1 MKMIEKKIAKEW
13 LKLLF
18 NSSIIFYIKSRHIFD
33 EIFFKLNFMKSL
45 YKILFFVLLL
55 SGCSSKEEKIDKEN
69 YQQQKESLAD
79 KEKRSPKSF
88 LEISGTY
95 KRNIWGK
102 TVYKASIKNNATVCS
117 YKDVRVKLLYF
128 KEGVQV
134 TNHEELIEET
144 IAPNTYFDF
153 KAKYKTPKGTD
164 SVAASIMKAVS
175 ITN

>member
-1 MKMIEKKIAKEW
+1 
-13 LKLLF
+13 
-18 NSSIIFYIKSRHIFD
+18 
-33 EIFFKLNFMKSL
+33 MKSFI
-45 YKILFFVLLL
+45 KILLISFLVL
-55 SGCSSKEEKIDKEN
+55 SCSSKDQKQKIDKKDYE
-69 YQQQKESLAD
+69 QQKESLAE

-102 TVYKASIKNNATVCS
+102 TVYKAEIKNTASICS

-134 TNHEELIEET
+134 TNHEELLEEIIT
-144 IAPNTYFDF
+144 PNSIFDF

-164 SVAASIMKAVS
+164 SVAAYIMSAIVVK
-175 ITN
+175 

>member
-1 MKMIEKKIAKEW
+1 MKMIEKKTARKW

-18 NSSIIFYIKSRHIFD
+18 NCYNIFYIKSRHIFD
-33 EIFFKLNFMKSL
+33 EIFFKLNFMKFF
-45 YKILFFVLLL
+45 YKILLLALVL
-55 SGCSSKEEKIDKEN
+55 SSCSSKEEKIDKED
-69 YQQQKESLAD
+69 YKQQKESLAD

-102 TVYKASIKNNATVCS
+102 TVYKAEIKNTASICS
-117 YKDVRVKLLYF
+117 YKNVRVKLLYF

-134 TNHEELIEET
+134 TNHEELIEES
-144 IAPNTYFDF
+144 ISPNSIFDF

-164 SVAASIMKAVS
+164 SVAAYIMSAVVDK
-175 ITN
+175 

>member
-1 MKMIEKKIAKEW
+1 
-13 LKLLF
+13 
-18 NSSIIFYIKSRHIFD
+18 
-33 EIFFKLNFMKSL
+33 MKSFI
-45 YKILFFVLLL
+45 KILIISSLVL
-55 SGCSSKEEKIDKEN
+55 SCSSKDQKQKIDKQDYE
-69 YQQQKESLAD
+69 QQKESLAE

-102 TVYKASIKNNATVCS
+102 TVYKAEIKNTASICS

-144 IAPNTYFDF
+144 IAPNSIFDF

-164 SVAASIMKAVS
+164 SVAVYIMSAASIK
-175 ITN
+175 

>member
-1 MKMIEKKIAKEW
+1 
-13 LKLLF
+13 
-18 NSSIIFYIKSRHIFD
+18 
-33 EIFFKLNFMKSL
+33 MKSFI
-45 YKILFFVLLL
+45 KILLISSLAL
-55 SGCSSKEEKIDKEN
+55 SCSSKDQKQKIDKKDYE
-69 YQQQKESLAD
+69 QQKESLAE

-102 TVYKASIKNNATVCS
+102 TVYKAEIKNTASICS

-134 TNHEELIEET
+134 TNHEELLEEIIT
-144 IAPNTYFDF
+144 PNSIFDF

-164 SVAASIMKAVS
+164 SVAAYIMSAIVVK
-175 ITN
+175 

>member
-1 MKMIEKKIAKEW
+1 
-13 LKLLF
+13 
-18 NSSIIFYIKSRHIFD
+18 
-33 EIFFKLNFMKSL
+33 MKSFL
-45 YKILFFVLLL
+45 KILFIAIYLV
-55 SGCSSKEEKIDKEN
+55 SCSSNEQKDIIDQQD

-88 LEISGTY
+88 LAISGTY

-102 TVYKASIKNNATVCS
+102 TVYKAEIKNKATICS

-134 TNHEELIEET
+134 TNHEELIEEP
-144 IAPNTYFDF
+144 ISPNSIFDF

-164 SVAASIMKAVS
+164 SVAAYIMSAVADK
-175 ITN
+175 

>member
-1 MKMIEKKIAKEW
+1 MKMIEKKTARKW

-18 NSSIIFYIKSRHIFD
+18 NCYNIFYIKSRHIFD
-33 EIFFKLNFMKSL
+33 EIFFKADFMKSIFKL
-45 YKILFFVLLL
+45 LIFSLLVL
-55 SGCSSKEEKIDKEN
+55 SCSSKEEKQIDKEDYN
-69 YQQQKESLAD
+69 QQKESLAD

-102 TVYKASIKNNATVCS
+102 TVYKAEIKNTASICS
-117 YKDVRVKLLYF
+117 YKNVRVKLLYF

-134 TNHEELIEET
+134 TNHEELIEES
-144 IAPNTYFDF
+144 ISPNNIFDF

-164 SVAASIMKAVS
+164 SVAAYIMSAVVDK
-175 ITN
+175 

>member
-1 MKMIEKKIAKEW
+1 
-13 LKLLF
+13 
-18 NSSIIFYIKSRHIFD
+18 
-33 EIFFKLNFMKSL
+33 MKS
-45 YKILFFVLLL
+45 ILKVIICSFLLI
-55 SGCSSKEEKIDKEN
+55 SCSSKDQKAKIDKQDYE
-69 YQQQKESLAD
+69 QQKESLAD

-102 TVYKASIKNNATVCS
+102 TVYKAEIKNTASICS

-134 TNHEELIEET
+134 TNHEELIEES
-144 IAPNTYFDF
+144 ISPNSIFDF

-164 SVAASIMKAVS
+164 SVAAYIMSAS
-175 ITN
+175 AAD